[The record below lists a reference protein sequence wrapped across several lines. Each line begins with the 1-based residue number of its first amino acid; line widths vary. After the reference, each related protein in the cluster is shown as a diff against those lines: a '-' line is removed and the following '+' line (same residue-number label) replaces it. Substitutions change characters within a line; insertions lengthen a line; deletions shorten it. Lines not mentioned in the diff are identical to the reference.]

1 MISRILFDE
10 IERQANI
17 RFPRKSI
24 LPQHHVNRRTQLPH
38 EQMASPDVPVGL
50 KGVWNSE
57 HRKADWTSKAFSDE
71 GTERTE
77 NNLLEPDSER

>member
-1 MISRILFDE
+1 
-10 IERQANI
+10 
-17 RFPRKSI
+17 
-24 LPQHHVNRRTQLPH
+24 
-38 EQMASPDVPVGL
+38 MASPDVPVGL

-77 NNLLEPDSER
+77 NNLLEPDSERWH